1 LSSIADN
8 IAKFRPISLNEMDSV
23 ALMNRTDTKYQVS
36 LGNVEKALEELKEH
50 YQVLEI
56 AGSRTFKYKTIY
68 FDTKDKHL
76 LNEHLRGKL
85 NRTKVRARE
94 YVGSN
99 TRFFELKLKT
109 NKGLTR
115 KSRIAKQDDLSK
127 IMPDEAAFLSSASS
141 LNAEILVPAIE
152 ILFERI
158 TLVSTVFK
166 ERITIDSGLSF
177 SCNGEKETVEHL
189 GIIEV
194 KRDSESEPHTPI
206 LKTLKKL
213 SVYPESMSKYCLG
226 MVLLDKTKRYNNY
239 KPKLLKLNKLA
250 LDGNIR

>member
-1 LSSIADN
+1 
-8 IAKFRPISLNEMDSV
+8 
-23 ALMNRTDTKYQVS
+23 MNRTDTKYQVS
-36 LGNVEKALEELKEH
+36 LGNVEKALDALKGH

-56 AGSRTFKYKTIY
+56 ADSRAFKYRTIY
-68 FDTKDKHL
+68 FDTEDKHL

-115 KSRIAKQDDLSK
+115 KSRIAKQDDLST

-141 LNAEILVPAIE
+141 LNANTLVPAIE

-158 TLVSTVFK
+158 TLVSTIFK

-177 SCNGEKETVEHL
+177 SCNGETKTVKHL

-226 MVLLDKTKRYNNY
+226 MILLGKTERYNNY
-239 KPKLLKLNKLA
+239 KPKLLRLNKLSTN
-250 LDGNIR
+250 GNIW

>member
-1 LSSIADN
+1 MSSIAET
-8 IAKFRPISLNEMDSV
+8 IAKFHPISLSEMDSV

-36 LGNVEKALEELKEH
+36 LENVEKALEDLKDH

-56 AGSRTFKYKTIY
+56 AGSRMFQYKTIY
-68 FDTKDKHL
+68 FDTEDKHL

-94 YVGSN
+94 YVGSS

-109 NKGLTR
+109 NKGLTK
-115 KSRIAKQDDLSK
+115 KSRIAKQDDLRT
-127 IMPDEAAFLSSASS
+127 IMPDEAAFLSSSSS
-141 LNAEILVPAIE
+141 LNANKLVPAIE
-152 ILFERI
+152 ILFHRI

-166 ERITIDSGLSF
+166 ERITIDTGLSF
-177 SCNGEKETVEHL
+177 SMNGEKKTVEHL
-189 GIIEV
+189 GIVEV

-206 LKTLKKL
+206 LSTLKKL
-213 SVYPESMSKYCLG
+213 SVYPDSMSKYCLG

-239 KPKLLKLNKLA
+239 KPKLLKLNKLSP
-250 LDGNIR
+250 DGNIW